1 MGVPPVKS
9 DFEIIQHKFAND
21 IKIYPIADVHFGS
34 IQHQQKE
41 WERFLNHITQE
52 DDAYL
57 VLNGDLLNNNT
68 RNAVGSPWEDTIR
81 PREAKKLMIEYLEP
95 IKDRILAIT
104 TGNHERRSAKDADC
118 DLTYDI
124 ACKLDLEDL
133 YRENIC
139 FMKIGVGERD
149 KGYGRKEGVSNSY
162 TFAITHGT
170 GGGIM
175 GGATLNRNERF
186 GTYVEGL
193 DCVIVGHTHRGQ
205 VSRPS
210 KMVFDKHN
218 NHILFTEYLVIS
230 CIPWLSY
237 GGYAVQKM
245 LPPSSGVPR
254 PQVLQLS
261 GERKN
266 KNITVTW

>member
-34 IQHQQKE
+34 IQHQKKE
-41 WERFLNHITQE
+41 WERFLSRITQE

-118 DLTYDI
+118 DITSDI

-139 FMKIGVGERD
+139 FMKIGAGRRD

-230 CIPWLSY
+230 CISWLSY

-254 PQVLQLS
+254 PQVLHLS
-261 GERKN
+261 GERGN
-266 KNITVTW
+266 KSITVTW

>member
-1 MGVPPVKS
+1 MKS
-9 DFEIIQHKFAND
+9 DFEIIQHKFAKD

-41 WERFLNHITQE
+41 WERFLSFIEKEEN
-52 DDAYL
+52 AYL

-68 RNAVGSPWEDTIR
+68 RNAVGPPWEDTMR

-139 FMKIGVGERD
+139 FMKVGVGEAD
-149 KGYGRKEGVSNSY
+149 KGEGRRSVPRNTY
-162 TFAITHGT
+162 TFAITHGA
-170 GGGIM
+170 GGGIY

-210 KMVFDKHN
+210 KMVFDPRN
-218 NHILFTEYLVIS
+218 NNIVFTEYLVIS
-230 CIPWLSY
+230 CVSWLSY

-245 LPPSSGVPR
+245 LPPSAGVPK

-261 GERKN
+261 GQDKH
-266 KNITVTW
+266 KGITVTW

>member
-1 MGVPPVKS
+1 MRS
-9 DFEIIQHKFAND
+9 DFEVIQHKFPGD

-34 IQHQQKE
+34 IQHQQKA
-41 WERFLNHITQE
+41 WEQFLKRVTEEEN
-52 DDAYL
+52 AYL

-68 RNAVGSPWEDTIR
+68 RNAVGSPWEDTMR

-95 IKDRILAIT
+95 IRDRILAIT

-139 FMKIGVGERD
+139 FMKVGAGERD
-149 KGYGRKEGVSNSY
+149 KGKGRTNDICNAY
-162 TFAITHGT
+162 TFCITHGT

-205 VSRPS
+205 VSRPA

-218 NHILFTEYLVIS
+218 NHILFTEYLVVS
-230 CIPWLSY
+230 CVSWLQY

-245 LPPSSGVPR
+245 LPPSSAAPR
-254 PQVLQLS
+254 PQALLLS
-261 GERKN
+261 GKRQN
-266 KNITVTW
+266 KEITVTW

>member
-1 MGVPPVKS
+1 MKS

-34 IQHQQKE
+34 IQHQQGA
-41 WERFLNHITQE
+41 WERFLRKISEE
-52 DDAYL
+52 DYAYI

-68 RNAVGSPWEDTIR
+68 RNAVGSPWEDTVR

-139 FMKIGVGERD
+139 FMKVGVGEAD
-149 KGYGRKEGVSNSY
+149 KGKGRKNDARNSY
-162 TFAITHGT
+162 TFSICHGT
-170 GGGIM
+170 GGGIY
-175 GGATLNRNERF
+175 GGSTLNRNERF

-218 NHILFTEYLVIS
+218 NNILFTEYLVVS
-230 CIPWLSY
+230 CVSWLAY

-245 LPPSSGVPR
+245 LPPSSAYPR
-254 PQVLQLS
+254 PQVLHLNGAQKHK
-261 GERKN
+261 E
-266 KNITVTW
+266 ITVTW